1 MLVAFRQAL
10 EGNPVRTWQATREE
24 VRDPCVLAVEVKESE
39 IEYRQGLPLLIRHS
53 DGRQRRYL
61 GHGALPLRPELFQL
75 PDAYQR
81 FLLP

>member
-1 MLVAFRQAL
+1 MD
-10 EGNPVRTWQATREE
+10 VREAG
-24 VRDPCVLAVEVKESE
+24 
-39 IEYRQGLPLLIRHS
+39 IEYRQGLPLLIRHG

-61 GHGALPLRPELFQL
+61 GHGALPLRPDLFQL